1 MKKNNKTQ
9 ILTNKQYEDLG
20 RSLEQLYMI
29 GYAKPKRMLYMTFIK
44 GIVYGFG
51 IFIGGTIVVG
61 LVFWVLGQ
69 FNQVP
74 VLSPFI
80 EKIVDIVNT
89 TNSFQKL

>member
-29 GYAKPKRMLYMTFIK
+29 GYTKPKRMLYMTFIK

-69 FNQVP
+69 FNQIP

-89 TNSFQKL
+89 TNSFQRL

>member
-29 GYAKPKRMLYMTFIK
+29 GYTKPKRMLYMTFIK

>member
-29 GYAKPKRMLYMTFIK
+29 GYTKPKRMLYMTFIK

-69 FNQVP
+69 FNQIP